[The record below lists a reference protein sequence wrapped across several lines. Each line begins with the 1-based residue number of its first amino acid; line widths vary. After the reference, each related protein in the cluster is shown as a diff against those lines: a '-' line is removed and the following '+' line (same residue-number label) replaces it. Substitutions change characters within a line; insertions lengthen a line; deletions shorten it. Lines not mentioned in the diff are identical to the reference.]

1 MGEALGWDCRKVDLT
16 RVFKTPTR
24 SRNNISV
31 KLKEM
36 RKKQQT
42 PEYIKVDPGL
52 ITQGGPTQLDPS
64 QFDPDQV

>member
-1 MGEALGWDCRKVDLT
+1 MGEALGWDYRKVDLT

-42 PEYIKVDPGL
+42 PEY
-52 ITQGGPTQLDPS
+52 
-64 QFDPDQV
+64 